1 MTNMSTFVRAGA
13 FWVDTG
19 VDIGMFIGQS
29 KLITRFCDDTWLGG
43 SGGIPPWK
51 IFEIWSWKQH
61 FLDFEGTYEPNAKVL
76 NHFFLKAYFMI

>member
-1 MTNMSTFVRAGA
+1 MTNMSTFVRAAA

-19 VDIGMFIGQS
+19 ADVGMFIGQS
-29 KLITRFCDDTWLGG
+29 KLITRFCADTWVG
-43 SGGIPPWK
+43 K